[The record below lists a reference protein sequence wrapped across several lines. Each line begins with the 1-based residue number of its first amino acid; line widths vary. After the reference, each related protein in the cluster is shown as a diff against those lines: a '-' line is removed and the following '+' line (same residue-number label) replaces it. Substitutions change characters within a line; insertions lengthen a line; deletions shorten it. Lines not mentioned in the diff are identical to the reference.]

1 MKKYCICLLLT
12 SWTFGQEILW
22 QKEIEKP
29 TQDLLSNLSIT
40 IDRQY
45 LLSGSSLEQKDL
57 SFDDRNNVGYNYR
70 LVKLNSKG
78 EKIWDKSFGGN
89 SHDYLTTTTST
100 QEGGFFIAGK
110 SYSEKFGDK
119 LSDNYGGSD
128 IWLIK
133 LDENGE
139 EEWQKSIGTKMND
152 EVYSVVQTP
161 DMGYFI
167 GGGTQIKEGLGSK
180 DVWIIRLDNEGNQ
193 KQHLFLGGKG
203 IDQLET
209 MIPTRDGGVL
219 LGIYSKS
226 GIYDENIEDKYLHTE
241 EKSIIYTSDKSNML
255 SISKI
260 GKKDENYGEGDYW
273 IVKLNKEGKVEW
285 QRSYGGK
292 GDDKIRALSLTDSG
306 YLLAGESRSDIS
318 GTKSLGLKGNT
329 DLWLISIDN
338 FGNEIWQKS
347 YSLGEVSVLMSI
359 DAIWDNRSRRIKGF
373 LQGGYTIDNGK
384 IKYNLLYIDSKG
396 ERVWQKYINNEQ
408 KQERLVSAIMMGDG
422 SYILTGTSAKEI
434 GKENW
439 KIIKLGDKEIENLIE
454 KKELKVYPNPVS
466 DYVYVELGIEFNEA
480 EISIYDMGGRQMQK
494 MKTNQ
499 KITKLNTS
507 QLPMG
512 IYIINAIT
520 ENQKLNAKI
529 FKR

>member
-306 YLLAGESRSDIS
+306 YLLAGESRSDI
-318 GTKSLGLKGNT
+318 
-329 DLWLISIDN
+329 
-338 FGNEIWQKS
+338 
-347 YSLGEVSVLMSI
+347 
-359 DAIWDNRSRRIKGF
+359 
-373 LQGGYTIDNGK
+373 
-384 IKYNLLYIDSKG
+384 
-396 ERVWQKYINNEQ
+396 
-408 KQERLVSAIMMGDG
+408 
-422 SYILTGTSAKEI
+422 
-434 GKENW
+434 
-439 KIIKLGDKEIENLIE
+439 
-454 KKELKVYPNPVS
+454 
-466 DYVYVELGIEFNEA
+466 
-480 EISIYDMGGRQMQK
+480 
-494 MKTNQ
+494 
-499 KITKLNTS
+499 
-507 QLPMG
+507 
-512 IYIINAIT
+512 
-520 ENQKLNAKI
+520 
-529 FKR
+529 